1 MCNYTYPMLL
11 FFVKALSLVFGH
23 LEIDERGLLRDGHD
37 RDGPLPAGGQAP
49 IRSRAQRGKGIR
61 SGRQIG

>member
-1 MCNYTYPMLL
+1 MLL

-37 RDGPLPAGGQAP
+37 RDGPLPAGG
-49 IRSRAQRGKGIR
+49 
-61 SGRQIG
+61 